1 MNMDYIISICGWTA
15 FAIIAALLSVFTL
28 ALAWGAIRL
37 GFHISTR
44 LIKERRAWKKA
55 IKDGNLE
62 MIRGAAFVM
71 RDRLKYGG
79 EATLDDIIRDTYIR
93 QAE

>member
-15 FAIIAALLSVFTL
+15 FAIIAALLSAFTL

-44 LIKERRAWKKA
+44 LIREREAWKQITQELNGEKP
-55 IKDGNLE
+55 
-62 MIRGAAFVM
+62 
-71 RDRLKYGG
+71 LKF
-79 EATLDDIIRDTYIR
+79 R
-93 QAE
+93 QK

>member
-44 LIKERRAWKKA
+44 LRERKAWRHQAAPRASKQK
-55 IKDGNLE
+55 
-62 MIRGAAFVM
+62 
-71 RDRLKYGG
+71 
-79 EATLDDIIRDTYIR
+79 
-93 QAE
+93 

>member
-44 LIKERRAWKKA
+44 LIRKGKHGSKSLKSSTARNRSKFAENDPRR
-55 IKDGNLE
+55 
-62 MIRGAAFVM
+62 
-71 RDRLKYGG
+71 
-79 EATLDDIIRDTYIR
+79 
-93 QAE
+93 